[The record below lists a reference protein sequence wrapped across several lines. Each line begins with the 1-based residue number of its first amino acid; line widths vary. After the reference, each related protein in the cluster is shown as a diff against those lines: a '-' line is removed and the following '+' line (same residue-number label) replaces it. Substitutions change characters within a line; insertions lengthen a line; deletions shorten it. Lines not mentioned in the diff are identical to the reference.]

1 MASRK
6 LHQQIFGQHDHRQT
20 FAAALRMP
28 DDAALPVAFFIRLLD
43 GFDNLLDGK
52 ILLIAADFF
61 HIGIKQHK
69 VVDQLH
75 HTGRGEKRNQV
86 AVLLGG
92 NAVMD
97 IPGEGIFQKVS
108 ILLFP
113 HGPEFFWR
121 ACGGIFYAVFVGGQ
135 YNLGK
140 LVQLG
145 NVFFLL
151 VTDVLFHRLLY
162 ADLRC
167 LALDD
172 GKGNAIDKQNQIRSG
187 VVQLITAVNG
197 EFFGYMEQ
205 IVFRMLPVDIPQV
218 EAENFP
224 FAHGLGVAFAQKQR
238 IVDLFTGAHQTICER
253 FVQIV
258 HGTFNVGS
266 GKFIFRTG
274 KGVPVQTAQLSAQN
288 VFQQHMVPA
297 AALRVA
303 VLRGN
308 IGIPHGLQQ
317 IERGLLAGSLF
328 AIQIGCD
335 GKIRHG
341 WSPFSQMTSLN
352 CRCCIVKSSLCKARC
367 EDKSMVMVESSIC
380 ASVRMY

>member
-1 MASRK
+1 
-6 LHQQIFGQHDHRQT
+6 
-20 FAAALRMP
+20 MP

-69 VVDQLH
+69 VADQLH

-121 ACGGIFYAVFVGGQ
+121 ACGGIFYAIFVGGQ

-151 VTDVLFHRLLY
+151 VADVLFHSLLY
-162 ADLRC
+162 TDLRC
-167 LALDD
+167 FALDD
-172 GKGNAIDKQNQIRSG
+172 GKRNAIDKQNQIRPG
-187 VVQLITAVNG
+187 VVQLIAAVNG

-224 FAHGLGVAFAQKQR
+224 FAHGLWVAFAQKQR

-266 GKFIFRTG
+266 GKFIFRHRQRCTG
-274 KGVPVQTAQLSAQN
+274 SDGAAVRAECLSAA
-288 VFQQHMVPA
+288 HGTGC
-297 AALRVA
+297 RA
-303 VLRGN
+303 VLRS
-308 IGIPHGLQQ
+308 PAAKY
-317 IERGLLAGSLF
+317 RYTPWTATDRARAAG
-328 AIQIGCD
+328 
-335 GKIRHG
+335 
-341 WSPFSQMTSLN
+341 
-352 CRCCIVKSSLCKARC
+352 
-367 EDKSMVMVESSIC
+367 
-380 ASVRMY
+380 